1 MSDSEITV
9 TRDLH
14 MPTLQSCWLTQG
26 AWCEPCSCTALVG
39 EAKQLVGARINGEER
54 GGTRR
59 QKLKEER
66 KGGSRLLYF
75 SAPWGTAGKGRVEL
89 GELYLEDASQC

>member
-9 TRDLH
+9 TKDLH

-39 EAKQLVGARINGEER
+39 EAKQLAGANN
-54 GGTRR
+54 
-59 QKLKEER
+59 K
-66 KGGSRLLYF
+66 
-75 SAPWGTAGKGRVEL
+75 WGKKGRDKKAEAK
-89 GELYLEDASQC
+89 GREKRR